1 MQRKK
6 PDSDAKKDARD
17 VQNAVFLRELRR
29 TANISMASEAAGCSK
44 STMQSRRRLNPDF
57 AAQWD
62 AATAFACARLA
73 SRGSRPAGS
82 AHASGTAKSVWTGDT
97 TIAEGGEFTVRQRQF
112 GVTQVRRAA
121 KGELTA
127 AGERA
132 FLAHVAATAN
142 ISLSAEAVGISLQPI
157 YHRKK
162 TSAAFA
168 RALQAAIEEGH
179 EALEIALLDSAFRSL
194 NPGSAGIGDHIDGLS
209 DEAAAMAPPPAWE
222 RMTPDQ
228 ALHLLTLHR
237 RSVAL
242 REPRRAHNARKVTPE
257 ETDKVLWRLIKR
269 AEAKLRRD
277 EAKARERGE

>member
-1 MQRKK
+1 MKRKK

-57 AAQWD
+57 AAQWA

-73 SRGSRPAGS
+73 RQNPRPAGS
-82 AHASGTAKSVWTGDT
+82 AHAAGTAKSVWTGDT

-194 NPGSAGIGDHIDGLS
+194 NPGSAGVGDDIDS
-209 DEAAAMAPPPAWE
+209 YSHDAAAAPRPAWE

-228 ALHLLTLHR
+228 ALHLLSLHR

-257 ETDKVLWRLIKR
+257 ETDKELWRLIKR